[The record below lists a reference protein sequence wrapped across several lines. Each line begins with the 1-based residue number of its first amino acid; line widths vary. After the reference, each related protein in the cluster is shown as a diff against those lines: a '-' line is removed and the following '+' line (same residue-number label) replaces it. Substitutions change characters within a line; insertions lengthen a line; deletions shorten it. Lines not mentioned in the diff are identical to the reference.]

1 MPGTLAL
8 DPPLASFPL
17 ALRVLVADDDP
28 ASRRFLGDG
37 LRALGAHTQE
47 CADGLHA
54 LAQARE
60 ESFDLLLLDCR
71 MPGAGAH
78 EILSALRADAQAR
91 SADCLAVATSAEL
104 TAEDRQQLLA
114 AGFGDVLLK
123 PCDLGALRELLALAK
138 ASDPHV
144 PLLDD
149 RAALVSSG
157 DAGTVRAL
165 RGLLRE
171 ELAGLYRELDKLAVE
186 PQHLADRLHRL
197 RSSCGFCGAAALSAH
212 VVRLQRQLAATP
224 TARAIPVSRFRQALL
239 ATLEAL
245 DA

>member
-1 MPGTLAL
+1 MPGTFAH
-8 DPPLASFPL
+8 DPPLASSPL

-37 LRALGAHTQE
+37 VRALGAYAQE

-54 LAQARE
+54 LARARG

-71 MPGAGAH
+71 MPGAGAR
-78 EILSALRADAQAR
+78 EILTRLRADAQAR

-104 TAEDRQQLLA
+104 TVDDREQLLA

-123 PCDLGALRELLALAK
+123 PCDLGTLRELLALAR
-138 ASDPHV
+138 AGAPHV

-149 RAALVSSG
+149 RAALLSSG
-157 DAGTVRAL
+157 DANTVRAL

-171 ELAGLYRELDKLAVE
+171 ELAGLYRELDGLAAD

-212 VVRLQRQLAATP
+212 VVRLQRQLAAMP
-224 TARAIPVSRFRQALL
+224 PARAVPVTRFREALL
-239 ATLEAL
+239 VTLEAL